1 MQPSGPSNAYGG
13 NYQPPSSRLIIYY
26 GFWPCLNQ
34 KCSIYC
40 SFLSFFFW
48 FPNILFL
55 QGRALLN
62 AIGNLELT
70 GAYAEALRNLGH
82 KLEHVAIQV
91 RCFFMEFPFTLKYF
105 AMGCSLSI
113 LQKLNSVF
121 FHGVFCCLLFSIL
134 NLILTNL
141 FVRVRK
147 SQYMQQN

>member
-1 MQPSGPSNAYGG
+1 M
-13 NYQPPSSRLIIYY
+13 
-26 GFWPCLNQ
+26 
-34 KCSIYC
+34 
-40 SFLSFFFW
+40 

-91 RCFFMEFPFTLKYF
+91 RCFFMEFPFPLKYF
-105 AMGCSLSI
+105 AMDCSLSI
-113 LQKLNSVF
+113 LHKLNSAF
-121 FHGVFCCLLFSIL
+121 FHGVFCCLLFSVL